1 MKLKIGYCGVTGY
14 CSKMIQD
21 KGSGLGFG
29 FKISVKGRFE
39 YTNWGRGRNGQWVLK
54 MYLEGSL
61 VT

>member
-1 MKLKIGYCGVTGY
+1 MV
-14 CSKMIQD
+14 QD

-39 YTNWGRGRNGQWVLK
+39 YTNWARGRNGQWGLK

-61 VT
+61 VTYLQQ